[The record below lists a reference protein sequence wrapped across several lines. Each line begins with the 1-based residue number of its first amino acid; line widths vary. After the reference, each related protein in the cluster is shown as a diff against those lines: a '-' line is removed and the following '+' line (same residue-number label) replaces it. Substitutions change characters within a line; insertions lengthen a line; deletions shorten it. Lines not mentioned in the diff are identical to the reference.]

1 MKKAIIIKRLTA
13 MLLAASIMVSVVS
26 CSSEND
32 NEEEEET
39 ATTTTEETTTAE
51 ETTVSEETT
60 TAESTAE
67 ETTEETTVET
77 TAETTSETTFAIIDD
92 PEVNVYT
99 DDEVKMWA
107 SWYISNGYDI
117 EYMDFEAGE
126 SWWGEGTN
134 MVEGFAAAEGGDN
147 LFTLDYVMKFPD
159 HETADAFLNEL
170 DGSDFG
176 TVTRLENG
184 DGSCSFEVEGGMWYG
199 SLSTNNVIVFV
210 CNEDFEG

>member
-51 ETTVSEETT
+51 ETTASEETT

-134 MVEGFAAAEGGDN
+134 MIEGFAAAEGGDN

-176 TVTRLENG
+176 TVTRSENG

>member
-51 ETTVSEETT
+51 ETTASEETT

-176 TVTRLENG
+176 TVTRSENG

-210 CNEDFEG
+210 CNEEFEE

>member
-1 MKKAIIIKRLTA
+1 MKKAIEIKK
-13 MLLAASIMVSVVS
+13 LAASVLAASLMMSVAA
-26 CSSEND
+26 CSSD
-32 NEEEEET
+32 SDSSDEEEET
-39 ATTTTEETTTAE
+39 TTTTVETTTEETATSEETSEETTTTEETTE
-51 ETTVSEETT
+51 ETS
-60 TAESTAE
+60 
-67 ETTEETTVET
+67 EETTVET
-77 TAETTSETTFAIIDD
+77 SEETTLIDD
-92 PEVNVYT
+92 PEVEMYN
-99 DDEVKMWA
+99 DPEVRSWA

-117 EYMDFEAGE
+117 EYMDFDAGE

-176 TVTRLENG
+176 TVTRSENG

>member
-51 ETTVSEETT
+51 ETTATEETT

-176 TVTRLENG
+176 TLTRSENG

>member
-1 MKKAIIIKRLTA
+1 MKKAIELKKLA
-13 MLLAASIMVSVVS
+13 ALVLAASLMVSVAA
-26 CSSEND
+26 CSSDSD
-32 NEEEEET
+32 NSDEEEET
-39 ATTTTEETTTAE
+39 TTTTVETTTEETTTSEETSEETTTTEETTE
-51 ETTVSEETT
+51 ETSEETT
-60 TAESTAE
+60 TETSE
-67 ETTEETTVET
+67 ETTL
-77 TAETTSETTFAIIDD
+77 IDD
-92 PEVNVYT
+92 PEVEMYN
-99 DDEVKMWA
+99 DPEVRSWA

-176 TVTRLENG
+176 TVTRTEHG
-184 DGSCSFEVEGGMWYG
+184 DGSCEFEVEGGMWYG
-199 SLSTNNVIVFV
+199 SLSVNNVIVFV